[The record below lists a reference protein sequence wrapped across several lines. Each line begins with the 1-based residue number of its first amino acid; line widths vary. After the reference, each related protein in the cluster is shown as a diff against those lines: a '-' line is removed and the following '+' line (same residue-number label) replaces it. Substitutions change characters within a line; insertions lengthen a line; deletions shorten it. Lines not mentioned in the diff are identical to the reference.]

1 MRSKLLMTA
10 AVSLALL
17 ALPAMA
23 QAPPPNEAPPH
34 AGPGGPP
41 HPAPSH
47 DGDDGATAYMGQHHR
62 DHHGGPRGRRPGP
75 PPPRGEAEQPRL
87 SPAIHLRRGELVLDL
102 DCSVRDSI
110 QECAE
115 AALRLIE
122 RLDRPAPPR
131 P

>member
-10 AVSLALL
+10 AAGLALL
-17 ALPAMA
+17 TLPALA
-23 QAPPPNEAPPH
+23 QAPPSNEGPPH

-41 HPAPSH
+41 HPTPLPG
-47 DGDDGATAYMGQHHR
+47 GDDEAAYMGQHHR
-62 DHHGGPRGRRPGP
+62 HHLGPRGRRPGP

-115 AALRLIE
+115 AALRLVD